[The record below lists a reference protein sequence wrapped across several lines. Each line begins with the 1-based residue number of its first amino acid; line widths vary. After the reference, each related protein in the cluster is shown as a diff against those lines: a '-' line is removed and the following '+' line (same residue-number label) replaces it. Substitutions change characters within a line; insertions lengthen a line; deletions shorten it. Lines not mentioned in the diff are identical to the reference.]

1 MEVITAPA
9 EMAKWSAAC
18 RRSGAR
24 VGFVPTMGALH
35 EGHLDLV
42 RTALDECDRVV
53 CSIFV
58 NPLQFNDPNDLTSYP
73 VQLEKDQQ
81 LLEGVGCH
89 GVFLPRR
96 EDLFASFTPKVY
108 DLLGLDRHWEGPN
121 RPGHFQGVV
130 NVVEQLFLF
139 VRPDAAYFGEKDR
152 QQLAIIRAMAREH
165 RWPERIIPC
174 PTVREPDGLAMS
186 SRNLRLTAADRVQAP
201 ILHAALQAVSRL
213 CFRASVGEALDAGR
227 AVLAA
232 EPTVDVEYLAIA
244 HPETLEPLRDWTGLT
259 EAALLIAARV
269 GTVRLID
276 NITARRP

>member
-1 MEVITAPA
+1 MKVITQPA
-9 EMAKWSAAC
+9 EMATWSAAC

-24 VGFVPTMGALH
+24 IGFVPTMGALH

-42 RTALDECDRVV
+42 RIALSECDRVV

-58 NPLQFNDPNDLTSYP
+58 NPLQFNDPNDLASYP
-73 VQLEKDQQ
+73 VQLEQDQ
-81 LLEGVGCH
+81 LLLEQTGCH

-96 EDLFASFTPKVY
+96 EELFASFTPKVF

-165 RWPERIIPC
+165 RWPERIRPC

-186 SRNLRLTAADRVQAP
+186 SRNLRLTAADRAQAP
-201 ILHAALQAVSRL
+201 ILHAALQAVARL
-213 CFRASVGEALDAGR
+213 CFRATVDEALDAGR
-227 AVLAA
+227 EVLA
-232 EPTVDVEYLAIA
+232 TVPAVGVEYLAVA
-244 HPETLEPLRDWTGLT
+244 HPDTLEPLHDWDGVA

-269 GTVRLID
+269 GAVRLID
-276 NITARRP
+276 NITAKRP